1 MKVEEPTFV
10 YQSQPTATR
19 LRGQIINSVEH
30 EEDIHAL
37 RHLWVVIEQMKKD
50 GKNRIPKKRLS
61 ELRGVLKTAKTNKT
75 YKEMREEYMMEKYG
89 LRESFLTQML
99 LWTILLLAAMSR
111 QQRKFLSPLIQGRI
125 SALSQQALSIQ
136 SSI

>member
-1 MKVEEPTFV
+1 MIKRKNEGTLFFLQQDGYLQKTTYLCKRKGFLYALVIFNESNRSDMKVEEPTFV

-89 LRESFLTQML
+89 L
-99 LWTILLLAAMSR
+99 
-111 QQRKFLSPLIQGRI
+111 
-125 SALSQQALSIQ
+125 
-136 SSI
+136 

>member
-1 MKVEEPTFV
+1 MEVPHIITYLCKRKGFLYALVIFNESNRSDMKVEEPTFV

-75 YKEMREEYMMEKYG
+75 YKAMREEYMMEKYG
-89 LRESFLTQML
+89 L
-99 LWTILLLAAMSR
+99 
-111 QQRKFLSPLIQGRI
+111 
-125 SALSQQALSIQ
+125 
-136 SSI
+136 